1 MQRHRILAFDGGP
14 STASSLRYLREI
26 EKAVPGFLA
35 KTYAF
40 AGTSDG
46 AFVALYLANQHI
58 TPENGL
64 QIIEDCIAF
73 DNEVFRTFQPGV
85 GGLAKLFSG
94 LRPADSSSRLKK
106 CLEKGYGANT
116 TLGDCQRK
124 VVAVSYRLRAPMGPT
139 IHCNFGEN
147 AENDATLVDVAIKSS
162 ALPLTMPIYQ
172 GHVDGGI
179 FANNPSMCA
188 IAQTLSHM
196 RRQGQEALIDKICM
210 LSLGGRQTELSGKRQ
225 RKILENTHVHWG
237 WIDWLLQARN
247 PLFLLTL
254 LFNSGEG
261 GVTYQCKS
269 LLEDDFLRVAP
280 DGEQEFMWEIIDVL
294 LSRVDKV
301 FNNAEKAA
309 EKWRANTEL
318 DNPNYQPA
326 FEPTIEWIQQKWM
339 IDQPAPVTMHLSDP
353 QPLQA

>member
-106 CLEKGYGANT
+106 CLEKGYGKYV
-116 TLGDCQRK
+116 G
-124 VVAVSYRLRAPMGPT
+124 
-139 IHCNFGEN
+139 
-147 AENDATLVDVAIKSS
+147 
-162 ALPLTMPIYQ
+162 
-172 GHVDGGI
+172 
-179 FANNPSMCA
+179 
-188 IAQTLSHM
+188 
-196 RRQGQEALIDKICM
+196 
-210 LSLGGRQTELSGKRQ
+210 
-225 RKILENTHVHWG
+225 
-237 WIDWLLQARN
+237 
-247 PLFLLTL
+247 
-254 LFNSGEG
+254 
-261 GVTYQCKS
+261 
-269 LLEDDFLRVAP
+269 
-280 DGEQEFMWEIIDVL
+280 
-294 LSRVDKV
+294 
-301 FNNAEKAA
+301 
-309 EKWRANTEL
+309 
-318 DNPNYQPA
+318 
-326 FEPTIEWIQQKWM
+326 
-339 IDQPAPVTMHLSDP
+339 
-353 QPLQA
+353 